1 MILNIKL
8 LLSLLLFISVVYSKI
23 SPFEYNEIS
32 EDEDENIESDC
43 LDIKSIS
50 EDIRCYKNDKGEVAK
65 MLIFIIKYNKKI
77 YNKEKS

>member
-65 MLIFIIKYNKKI
+65 M
-77 YNKEKS
+77 